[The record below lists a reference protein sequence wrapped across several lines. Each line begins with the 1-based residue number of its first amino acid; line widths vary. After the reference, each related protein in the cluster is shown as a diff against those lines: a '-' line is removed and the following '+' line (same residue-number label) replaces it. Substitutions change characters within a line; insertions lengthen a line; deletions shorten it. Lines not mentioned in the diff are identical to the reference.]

1 MTSARAASGASIRKL
16 TQKDATKK
24 LASKR
29 CIAQLYQEKRVASF
43 PFPRCLLGNLVIASK
58 AKQSRDLFLA
68 FKADKVTPWHL
79 PACAEASAGR
89 QGLSSETG
97 YRIYFPPEA
106 DPPFPPED
114 DPPLEEADFSSFFVS
129 FFASGAP
136 AFGAPASAPA
146 AAAASPATGAPSTIG
161 TTGSSIF
168 SSLNS
173 MMVTIISP
181 ACVINVALGGNLICP
196 AVMCSPTFARLEIS
210 TGKSCGNSAGA
221 TSISISC
228 NTLEMMFPAFSA
240 GATPVN
246 LSGTLMRIFFPFS
259 ST

>member
-114 DPPLEEADFSSFFVS
+114 DPPLEEADFSSFFAS

-136 AFGAPASAPA
+136 AFGAAASAPVT
-146 AAAASPATGAPSTIG
+146 ASPATGAPSTG
-161 TTGSSIF
+161 AATTGSSIF
-168 SSLNS
+168 
-173 MMVTIISP
+173 
-181 ACVINVALGGNLICP
+181 
-196 AVMCSPTFARLEIS
+196 
-210 TGKSCGNSAGA
+210 
-221 TSISISC
+221 
-228 NTLEMMFPAFSA
+228 
-240 GATPVN
+240 
-246 LSGTLMRIFFPFS
+246 
-259 ST
+259 